1 MLKADGLNGAIIG
14 VGSRCG
20 QKDVIVY
27 DVEKVVEILMTRD
40 GMTYEEAEEFFDF
53 NIGGG
58 WHGEETPIWMR
69 PYDIDDIEIEGEEV
83 WN

>member
-1 MLKADGLNGAIIG
+1 MLKVDGLNGAIIG